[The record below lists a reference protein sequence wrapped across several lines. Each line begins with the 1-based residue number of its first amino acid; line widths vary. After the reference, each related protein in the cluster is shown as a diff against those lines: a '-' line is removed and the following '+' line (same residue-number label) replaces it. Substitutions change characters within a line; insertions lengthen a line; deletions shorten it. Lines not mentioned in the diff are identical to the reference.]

1 MENAKT
7 NANKASELLK
17 ESFLSLSL
25 RKAVFSKPEDRGLVS
40 AVAVSKLI
48 GGRTALQ
55 LEIFHSDNKA
65 THKNLFFADD
75 GSDAELEKMF
85 ASFRQVNIMT
95 TAGDCEYRRSASGND
110 VLLGGDKLRTSLG
123 KAHEK
128 LSPAANNKEKN
139 HILRGD
145 EPFLIALGISD
156 ERGRPHDKKL
166 PKLRQI
172 NRFLEYVRDIEKYLP
187 KEGTLH
193 ICDLCCGKSY
203 LSFAVYHYFAN
214 IRRRDVKMTGADLKA
229 DVIEYCN
236 SVAASL
242 GFTGLSFICTDVKL
256 FCPDTLPALVVSLH
270 ACDTATDIVL
280 EKGAGWRAPVI
291 LSTPCCHHYM
301 NHNID
306 CPCLSFISEHS
317 MLRQKFCDAATD
329 ALRAKK
335 LEAEGYSVDAVEL
348 VDPDDTPKNILLRA
362 VLRGGP
368 DEAAKKEY
376 LAAYSFLY
384 GKKE

>member
-7 NANKASELLK
+7 NANKAAELLK
-17 ESFLSLSL
+17 EAFLSSSL
-25 RKAVFSKPEDRGLVS
+25 RKAVFSKPEERGLS
-40 AVAVSKLI
+40 RAVAVSKLI
-48 GGRTALQ
+48 GGRAALQ
-55 LEIFHSDNKA
+55 IESFHSDNKA

-75 GSDAELEKMF
+75 GSEAEIGRMF

-95 TAGDCEYRRSASGND
+95 AAGDCEYRRSASGND
-110 VLLGGDKLRTSLG
+110 VLLGGDKLHASLG

-128 LSPAANNKEKN
+128 LSPTANNKEKK

-172 NRFLEYVRDIEKYLP
+172 NRFLEYVRDIEKHLP

-214 IRRRDVKMTGADLKA
+214 IRHREVKMTGVDLKA

-236 SVAASL
+236 AVAGSL
-242 GFTGLSFICTDVKL
+242 GFTGLGFTCADVRL
-256 FCPDTLPALVVSLH
+256 FCPETLPALVVSLH
-270 ACDTATDIVL
+270 ACDTATDTVL

-301 NHNID
+301 NHNLD
-306 CPCLSFISEHS
+306 CPQLSFISEHS
-317 MLRQKFCDAATD
+317 MLRQKFCDSATD

-362 VLRGGP
+362 VLRGAP
-368 DEAAKKEY
+368 NEAAKEEY

-384 GKKE
+384 GTKK